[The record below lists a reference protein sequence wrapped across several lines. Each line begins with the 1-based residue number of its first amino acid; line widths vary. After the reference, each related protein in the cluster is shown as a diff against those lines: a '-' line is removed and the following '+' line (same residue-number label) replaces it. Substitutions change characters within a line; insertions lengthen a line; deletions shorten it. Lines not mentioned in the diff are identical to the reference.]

1 MFLSFV
7 FDVPP
12 SLPSA
17 AWGGVSVCSHYSLH
31 TPARFSEDLDDEQQ
45 CRTRSNI
52 CNFYI
57 HGHKSYIICCDW
69 YQNCAVRTSCVHV
82 LHLSQALFSYLM
94 SELFSPHLLYNS
106 IFWSSS
112 YKCHVHNKIFFL
124 CTLSTF
130 SPVPKWTWIKL
141 STCKL
146 QGYRREI
153 VLQWITPLRWLQG
166 VVPAYCSGTWLLK
179 SCR

>member
-1 MFLSFV
+1 MPFYFCRTVFLSFV

-17 AWGGVSVCSHYSLH
+17 AWGGVSVCSHFSLH
-31 TPARFSEDLDDEQQ
+31 TPARFTEDLGDEQQ

-82 LHLSQALFSYLM
+82 LHLSQALFIYLT
-94 SELFSPHLLYNS
+94 SELFFSLIWYITVYSEAHLINAMFTIKYFS
-106 IFWSSS
+106 FA
-112 YKCHVHNKIFFL
+112 L
-124 CTLSTF
+124 CLCF
-130 SPVPKWTWIKL
+130 HLFPNGL
-141 STCKL
+141 
-146 QGYRREI
+146 E
-153 VLQWITPLRWLQG
+153 
-166 VVPAYCSGTWLLK
+166 
-179 SCR
+179 